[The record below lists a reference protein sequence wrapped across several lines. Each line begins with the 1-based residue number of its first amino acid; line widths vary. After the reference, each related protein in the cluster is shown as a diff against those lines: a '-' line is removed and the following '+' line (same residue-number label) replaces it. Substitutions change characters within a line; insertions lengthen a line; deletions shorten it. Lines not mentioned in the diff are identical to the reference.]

1 MLSMP
6 VNQLDIIINDLKQC
20 FDGRPWYGDSLMG
33 KLNTLDWQYV
43 NERRYGNKSIAVLVR
58 HMLNWRVFV
67 LKKLEGDFEYDL
79 VIDGPNDWTEVNI
92 SKEEEWEGLRSELQQ
107 TQEAILHIL
116 SNSSDDLLTQK
127 VPGKK
132 YTFGNVL
139 PSISQHD
146 IYHLGQIAMLY
157 NMAKS

>member
-1 MLSMP
+1 MS
-6 VNQLDIIINDLKQC
+6 NQKINAIVHHLREC
-20 FDGRPWYGDSLMG
+20 FEGRPWYGDSLMG
-33 KLNTLDWQYV
+33 KLDSLDWQYV
-43 NERRYGNKSIAVLVR
+43 NERRYGKKSIAVLVR
-58 HMLNWRVFV
+58 HIINWRVFV
-67 LKKLEGDFEYDL
+67 LKKLEGDLEYDL
-79 VIDGPNDWTEVNI
+79 IIDGPNDWTEINI
-92 SKEEEWEGLRSELQQ
+92 PNEGEWEALKSELKR

-116 SNSSDDLLTQK
+116 SKSSDDLLEKK

-157 NMAKS
+157 AMGKS

>member
-1 MLSMP
+1 MS
-6 VNQLDIIINDLKQC
+6 NQKIKTIVHDLKEC

-33 KLNTLDWQYV
+33 KLDSLDWKHV
-43 NERRYGNKSIAVLVR
+43 NERRYGTKSIAVLVR
-58 HMLNWRVFV
+58 HILNWRVFV
-67 LKKLEGDFEYDL
+67 LKKLEGDLDYDL
-79 VIDGPNDWTEVNI
+79 IIDGPNDWTEVNI
-92 SKEEEWEGLRSELQQ
+92 TTNEEWEGLKSELKR

-116 SNSSDDLLTQK
+116 SNRSDDLLEEK

-139 PSISQHD
+139 PSIAQHD

-157 NMAKS
+157 TMGKS